1 MPVTSSIGCGSRDAE
16 WGYNDSEDIMKHIV
30 ILLLVI
36 TSTTSVILGVKY
48 VECEQERKKI
58 SSVYSMHMYLD
69 NLIVSC
75 RDGRA
80 MAVGEAGPPDAQG
93 DSTPIASSY
102 ELACAPENGDK
113 RK

>member
-1 MPVTSSIGCGSRDAE
+1 
-16 WGYNDSEDIMKHIV
+16 MKHIV

-93 DSTPIASSY
+93 ESYAHSIELRVGLCAREKREKKMNIAR
-102 ELACAPENGDK
+102 LG
-113 RK
+113 